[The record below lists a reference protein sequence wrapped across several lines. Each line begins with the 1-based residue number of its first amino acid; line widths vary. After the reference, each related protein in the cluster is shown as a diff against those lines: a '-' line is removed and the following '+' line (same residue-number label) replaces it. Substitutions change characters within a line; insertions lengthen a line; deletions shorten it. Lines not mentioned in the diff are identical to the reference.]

1 MASIAH
7 SIPMLESLVTI
18 PIVFVKG
25 LLSGLVVDDRPVD
38 IYLSDA
44 AISPELLDETGARV
58 TYAQF
63 LTLYKSMTDRLDD
76 ELLGFLSRPL
86 KRGSYALML
95 RSAMSAD
102 SLEEGMR
109 RYASTF
115 RLLQDD
121 LELDITHDEELAG
134 MTLRFINP
142 SIQRRVGLHEH
153 ILRTIWRTL
162 AWLIAGKIKVA
173 RFDFAFE
180 MPSYVGS
187 YSKVFPAP
195 LRFNQ
200 DYSGFWFNAALANKA
215 IRRSEA
221 DLRDYLAHVQADIL
235 VPQRDVNV
243 VSARLRDYLLR
254 TKPNWPGLGVAAE
267 ALHMSPSTLQRRLA
281 EEGKT
286 FQGIKDALRRDIAIM
301 KLNTSDVLL
310 PDLANE
316 LGFGE
321 DTAFQR
327 AFRNW
332 TGSSPG
338 VYRRSS

>member
-1 MASIAH
+1 
-7 SIPMLESLVTI
+7 MLASLVTI
-18 PIVFVKG
+18 PIVFVHG
-25 LLSGLVVDDRPVD
+25 LLSGLVADGHSVAVF
-38 IYLSDA
+38 LADA
-44 AISPELLDETGARV
+44 DISPELLDESGSRV
-58 TYAQF
+58 TYEQF
-63 LTLYKSMTDRLDD
+63 LALYKSLTERLDD

-95 RSAMSAD
+95 RSAISAD
-102 SLEEGMR
+102 TLEEGMR

-121 LELDITHDEELAG
+121 LLLEIARDGELAG
-134 MTLRFINP
+134 FILRFVKP
-142 SIQRRVGLHEH
+142 SIEQRIGLHEH

-180 MPSYVGS
+180 MPTYASS
-187 YSKVFPAP
+187 YSKVFPAA
-195 LRFNQ
+195 LRFDQ
-200 DYSGFWFNAALANKA
+200 ESSGFWFNAALLAKP
-215 IRRSEA
+215 IPRGEV

-235 VPQRDVNV
+235 VPQRDLNV
-243 VSARLRDYLLR
+243 VSARVRDYLLR
-254 TKPNWPGLGVAAE
+254 TKPQWPGLGDAAQ

-281 EEGKT
+281 AEGKT
-286 FQGIKDALRRDIAIM
+286 FQGVKDALRRDIAIM
-301 KLNTSDVLL
+301 QLNTSEVSL
-310 PDLANE
+310 PDLADE

-327 AFRNW
+327 AFRSW

-338 VYRRSS
+338 VYRRGTA

>member
-1 MASIAH
+1 
-7 SIPMLESLVTI
+7 MLESLVTI

-25 LLSGLVVDDRPVD
+25 LLSGVIADGRSVD
-38 IYLSDA
+38 IYLADA
-44 AISPELLDETGARV
+44 AISPELLEETGARV
-58 TYAQF
+58 TYGQF
-63 LTLYKSMTDRLDD
+63 LALYKSMTDRLDD

-121 LELDITHDEELAG
+121 LVFEIAREGELAG
-134 MTLRFINP
+134 MTLRFTNP
-142 SIQRRVGLHEH
+142 SIERRIGLHEH

-162 AWLIAGKIKVA
+162 AWLIAAKIKVA

-180 MPSYVGS
+180 MPHYVGS

-195 LRFNQ
+195 LRFKQ
-200 DYSGFWFNAALANKA
+200 EFSGFWFNAGLAGKV

-221 DLRDYLAHVQADIL
+221 DLRDYLGHVQADIL
-235 VPQRDVNV
+235 VPQGDVNV
-243 VSARLRDYLLR
+243 VSARLRDHLLR
-254 TKPNWPGLGVAAE
+254 TKPDWPGLKIAAQ

-281 EEGKT
+281 FEGKT
-286 FQGIKDALRRDIAIM
+286 FQVIKDDLRRDIAI
-301 KLNTSDVLL
+301 KQLNTSNVSL
-310 PDLANE
+310 PDLADE
-316 LGFGE
+316 LGFRE

-338 VYRRSS
+338 VYRRGGV